1 MKKAIRKH
9 PIIVMLVS
17 LLFSFILM
25 SNYHLWH
32 FIDNVEMQGI
42 VPRYVNGLVC
52 LAVMYVVMG
61 KESFGWNKNS
71 GREGLKIA
79 VCMLLYAVLVLTDH
93 ILQSTMV
100 LKSTWLRLAAY
111 DFILCIGVGLFEEA
125 LMRGIV
131 LNGCIKLLPKNK
143 KGLYIAVAISS
154 ALFGTTHLL
163 GLQIG
168 SDYHTWQVI
177 GYMVG
182 KVLIT
187 GIGGLVFATIY
198 LKTKNIWSCAI
209 LHAIYDFILF
219 SGDYW
224 ISFAAYKKVSSNEMI
239 MKNGLLI
246 GSAIIVCIINVVI
259 AIRVL
264 KKLDPQDCVMWKG
277 EIHNPVEEIEDSYE
291 EIESCQG

>member
-1 MKKAIRKH
+1 MKTAIRKH

-17 LLFSFILM
+17 LLFAFILM

-32 FIDNVEMQGI
+32 FIDNVEMQRI
-42 VPRYVNGLVC
+42 VPRYVIGVVC
-52 LAVMYVVMG
+52 LAIMYVVLR
-61 KESFGWNKNS
+61 KECLGWKKNS

-79 VCMLLYAVLVLTDH
+79 VCMLLCAVFALTDQ

-100 LKSTWLRLAAY
+100 IKSTWIRLAVY
-111 DFILCIGVGLFEEA
+111 DFILCIGVGLFEET

-143 KGLYIAVAISS
+143 GGLYIAVAISS
-154 ALFGTTHLL
+154 ALFGVAHLL
-163 GLQIG
+163 GLQMG

-187 GIGGLVFATIY
+187 GIAGLVFATIY

-209 LHAIYDFILF
+209 LHGIYDFILF

-224 ISFAAYKKVSSNEMI
+224 ISFAAHKKVSPDEMI

-246 GSAIIVCIINVVI
+246 GCAIIVCIINVAI

-264 KKLDPQDCVMWKG
+264 KKLDPQDCIMWKD
-277 EIHNPVEEIEDSYE
+277 EIHKPSEYIVDKFNEIEGYR
-291 EIESCQG
+291 G